1 MLGHNRFQPLENL
14 VRVFLA
20 LKKRKKHALE
30 NLRCDYTFFVLDE
43 FVQLLP
49 EVIEDAQIEIQ
60 SVDLFDYPDPILAL
74 TLFQKS

>member
-1 MLGHNRFQPLENL
+1 
-14 VRVFLA
+14 VFLA